1 MGHSTARLCPSQGTI
16 AMSVDGNKNALNRPI
31 GEDGKREW
39 SYDIV
44 DPSGWGCRT
53 CIRSTRTV
61 FSYADH
67 LLFFPPLSSFLAG
80 CFVTWCPCMIYSRNM
95 QHLRSL
101 QIEGTPLPPGNERTI
116 DANCCIYSGLR
127 VVLLH
132 WTLQVRPGYASE
144 NSSESSDPNPV
155 GADRHSQR
163 NP

>member
-80 CFVTWCPCMIYSRNM
+80 CFVTWCPCMIYSRNR

-101 QIEGTPLPPGNERTI
+101 QIEGTPLPPSSERMI
-116 DANCCIYSGLR
+116 DAYCCIYSGLF
-127 VVLLH
+127 VVLQH
-132 WTLQVRPGYASE
+132 WTVQVRPCPGCASE
-144 NSSESSDPNPV
+144 K
-155 GADRHSQR
+155 
-163 NP
+163 

>member
-1 MGHSTARLCPSQGTI
+1 MADVKQEPVSTQPKGTI

-53 CIRSTRTV
+53 C
-61 FSYADH
+61 
-67 LLFFPPLSSFLAG
+67 
-80 CFVTWCPCMIYSRNM
+80 CFVTWCPCMIYSRNR

-101 QIEGTPLPPGNERTI
+101 QIEGTPLPAGNERTI

-127 VVLLH
+127 VVSLH
-132 WTLQVRPGYASE
+132 WTLQIGTRREIRDRYGIRGNACDDCITSYFCLPRALVQERRE
-144 NSSESSDPNPV
+144 IELEESSFL
-155 GADRHSQR
+155 
-163 NP
+163 